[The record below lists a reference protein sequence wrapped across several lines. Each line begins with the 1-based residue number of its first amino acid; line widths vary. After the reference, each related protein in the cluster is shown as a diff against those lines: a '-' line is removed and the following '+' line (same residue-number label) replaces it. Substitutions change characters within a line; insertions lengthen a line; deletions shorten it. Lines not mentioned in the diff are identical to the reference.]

1 MMSYIWRHINA
12 TSIVAFIALIFAM
25 TGGALAVNGTKAI
38 ASARPKAAVATA
50 AKTKSKS
57 KSKTS
62 PRGPAGPKGATG
74 ATGPAGTTGPTGS
87 TGPAGP
93 QGSPGT
99 SGTNGTNG
107 TGTNGQSVTSTEFS
121 GEKGKCKE
129 GGSEFTSASGKA
141 YACNGS
147 PWTAGGTLP
156 SDKTET
162 GAWSISVDKESKAI
176 GAISFT
182 IPLAKALGAA
192 EVHYV
197 NETGTEQ
204 VTFTGPPSYEFKLE
218 STASC
223 PGTAAEPAATPGNL
237 CVYQRWAEGVEN
249 ISGFTKAFIYPAND
263 NPLELIPGAAMTG
276 ALVALKSAE
285 VESVFASGTWAVTAP

>member
-1 MMSYIWRHINA
+1 MLAGIRKRLNYTNVLM
-12 TSIVAFIALIFAM
+12 TLALVFAM
-25 TGGALAVNGTKAI
+25 SGGAYAAGRYVITSTKQI
-38 ASARPKAAVATA
+38 KPSVLKQLQGKAGA
-50 AKTKSKS
+50 
-57 KSKTS
+57 
-62 PRGPAGPKGATG
+62 PGATG
-74 ATGPAGTTGPTGS
+74 AQGAKGETGPAGTV
-87 TGPAGP
+87 
-93 QGSPGT
+93 GSPGKEG
-99 SGTNGTNG
+99 SPGKGGENGA
-107 TGTNGQSVTSTEFS
+107 SVTSKEFT
-121 GEKGKCKE
+121 GKKEKCGE
-129 GGSEFTSASGKA
+129 GGSEFTSVSGKT

-162 GAWSISVDKESKAI
+162 GAWSISVDKESKAV

-182 IPLAKALGAA
+182 IPLAKALGAP

-237 CVYQRWAEGVEN
+237 CVYQRWAEGVET
-249 ISGFTKAFIYPAND
+249 ISGFTKAYIHRAND
-263 NPLELIPGAAMTG
+263 NPLEFTLGAATTG
-276 ALVALKSAE
+276 ALIALKSEE
-285 VESVFASGTWAVTAP
+285 VVSVFANGTWAVTAP